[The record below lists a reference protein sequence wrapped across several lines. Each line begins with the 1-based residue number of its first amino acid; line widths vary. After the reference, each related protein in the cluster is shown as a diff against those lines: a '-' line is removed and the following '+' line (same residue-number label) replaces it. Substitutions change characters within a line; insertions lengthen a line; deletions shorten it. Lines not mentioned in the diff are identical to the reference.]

1 MFVPPELRF
10 AMVPQAAEENFAG
23 LVPIHCGPQ
32 KRYSDDPNGAGT
44 LGGPEGPLH
53 SDEPNDADASPLDI
67 NVDHLL
73 NSPAQ

>member
-32 KRYSDDPNGAGT
+32 KRYSDDPNGAGSR
-44 LGGPEGPLH
+44 GCPKEPLH
-53 SDEPNDADASPLDI
+53 SDDADEPNDADDCGL
-67 NVDHLL
+67 
-73 NSPAQ
+73 